1 MRQLQ
6 KNWWKILPF
15 FLFFLGWTGVILFII
30 LLVIYGISRFVPI
43 DPKRGKFLTWLI
55 LIDCITIVIF
65 FSKFFIHKIPLDAS
79 SWFDIVSNLLEGVC
93 VIGIWK
99 WKKIAVVGFIVVTT
113 SEFILAGVQGY
124 DSSQPWF
131 VNFSGILFLVV
142 WLGLWILA
150 FKRNWSRF
158 T

>member
-1 MRQLQ
+1 M
-6 KNWWKILPF
+6 
-15 FLFFLGWTGVILFII
+15 
-30 LLVIYGISRFVPI
+30 
-43 DPKRGKFLTWLI
+43 TWLI